1 MSAFVALSQTNCS
14 NFPKKP
20 SAKASPFSDDSLEA
34 LRVKMASR
42 LPMPGQAVFSAD
54 GQPFYLEFSQAMEII
69 GVVGPGD
76 TFSSGVPVG
85 YKEQVQCAY

>member
-1 MSAFVALSQTNCS
+1 
-14 NFPKKP
+14 
-20 SAKASPFSDDSLEA
+20 
-34 LRVKMASR
+34 
-42 LPMPGQAVFSAD
+42 MPGQAVFSAD